1 MAMSIR
7 IDNDRLTGATA
18 AQAGKTDQARSTSAK
33 SSFAGAAQGTGKDS
47 VEISSMAESLMNAGA
62 VQDAN
67 RAGRV
72 SQLAAM
78 YASGSYQP
86 NSLNVSRAIVE
97 HAVNAPS
104 EGGAE

>member
-1 MAMSIR
+1 MSIR

-18 AQAGKTDQARSTSAK
+18 AQAGKTDQTRSASTK
-33 SSFAGAAQGTGKDS
+33 SSFATAQGTGKDS
-47 VEISSMAESLMNAGA
+47 VEMSSMAENLMRAGA

-72 SQLAAM
+72 SQLAAA
-78 YASGSYQP
+78 YGSGGYQP

-97 HAVNAPS
+97 QAIIAPS
-104 EGGAE
+104 GGGTE